1 QSSGKPSILLRPSR
15 RRHRRA
21 TRFKRNQLKRQ
32 GKSQFSRRNFGL
44 TGKVTAY
51 MAHECVDL
59 EA

>member
-1 QSSGKPSILLRPSR
+1 MGRISGELGRAVSTHRISSRLVAKIEAIPISS
-15 RRHRRA
+15 
-21 TRFKRNQLKRQ
+21 
-32 GKSQFSRRNFGL
+32 GL